1 MCFEEVKAV
10 NKTDYKDMWVFI
22 ERDGDSVLPVSLE
35 LCSET
40 RRLCDASGEKL
51 VAVIVGSISDGELQ
65 RVLDCGVDKIIHV
78 TGTGYDYF
86 NNDAYTNL
94 FTVLCRKYRPTAV
107 MVGGTINGRDFAPR
121 FAARLGTG
129 CTSDATEL
137 VWDPGTTDI
146 EFVEPAVG
154 GKMMAVITV
163 PVARPQVGT
172 IRPGTFKCVPC
183 GARAHEVIEEHID
196 FPVADIRTEILDFRA
211 DDLDESLNI
220 ADADVIV
227 CVGNGLRGADALPK
241 YRELARLL
249 GGKLACTRPVFDRG
263 VLPFKLVIGQS
274 GVVVKP
280 KLLISF
286 GVSGAVNHVTGFSDA
301 GMVIAVNKDPDA
313 AIFNYCDYGFIGDM
327 DDVCEMLI
335 GKLRG

>member
-1 MCFEEVKAV
+1 MK
-10 NKTDYKDMWVFI
+10 NKTEFKDMWVFI
-22 ERDGDSVLPVSLE
+22 QHDGETVEPVSLE
-35 LCSET
+35 LMCET
-40 RRLCDASGEKL
+40 RKLCDAAGEKL
-51 VAVIVGSISDGELQ
+51 AAVIVGELPE
-65 RVLDCGVDKIIHV
+65 RELEKVFDCGADKLIRV
-78 TGTGYDYF
+78 SGTGYDYP
-86 NNDAYTNL
+86 NVDAYANL
-94 FTVLCRKYRPTAV
+94 FTVLCRKYEPSAV
-107 MVGGTINGRDFAPR
+107 MVGGTIFGRDFAPR
-121 FAARLGTG
+121 FACRLPTG

-137 VWDPGTTDI
+137 VYDPKTGDI
-146 EFVEPAVG
+146 EFIEPAVG
-154 GKMMAVITV
+154 GRMMAVITV
-163 PVARPQVGT
+163 PVMRPQVGT
-172 IRPGTFKCVPC
+172 IRPGTFKYALVGKREC
-183 GARAHEVIEEHID
+183 EVVEETVD
-196 FPVADIRTEILDFRA
+196 FPVEEIRTKILGFKA
-211 DDLDESLNI
+211 DEVDESLNI

-249 GGKLACTRPVFDRG
+249 GGKIACTRPVFDRG

>member
-1 MCFEEVKAV
+1 MK
-10 NKTDYKDMWVFI
+10 NKTEFKDMWVFI
-22 ERDGDSVLPVSLE
+22 QHNGETVEPVSLE
-35 LCSET
+35 LMCET
-40 RRLCDASGEKL
+40 RKLCDAAGEKL
-51 VAVIVGSISDGELQ
+51 AAVIVGELPE
-65 RVLDCGVDKIIHV
+65 RELEKVFDCGADKLIRV
-78 TGTGYDYF
+78 SGTGYDYP
-86 NNDAYTNL
+86 NVDAYANL
-94 FTVLCRKYRPTAV
+94 FTVLCRKYEPSAV
-107 MVGGTINGRDFAPR
+107 MVGGTIFGRDFAPR
-121 FAARLGTG
+121 FACRLPTG

-137 VWDPGTTDI
+137 VYDPKTGDI
-146 EFVEPAVG
+146 EFIEPAVG
-154 GKMMAVITV
+154 GRMMAVITV
-163 PVARPQVGT
+163 PVMRPQVGT
-172 IRPGTFKCVPC
+172 IRPGTFKYTPVGKREC
-183 GARAHEVIEEHID
+183 EVVEETVD
-196 FPVADIRTEILDFRA
+196 FPVEEIRTKILGFKA
-211 DDLDESLNI
+211 DEVDESLNI

-249 GGKLACTRPVFDRG
+249 GGKLACTRSVFDRG

-335 GKLRG
+335 EKLRG

>member
-1 MCFEEVKAV
+1 MK
-10 NKTDYKDMWVFI
+10 NKTEFKDMWVFI
-22 ERDGDSVLPVSLE
+22 QHNGETVEPVSLE
-35 LCSET
+35 LMCET
-40 RRLCDASGEKL
+40 RKLCDAAGEKL
-51 VAVIVGSISDGELQ
+51 AAVIVGELPE
-65 RVLDCGVDKIIHV
+65 RELEKVLDCGADKLIRV
-78 TGTGYDYF
+78 SGTGYDYPSV
-86 NNDAYTNL
+86 DAYANL
-94 FTVLCRKYRPTAV
+94 FTVLCRKYEPSAV
-107 MVGGTINGRDFAPR
+107 MVGGTIFGRDFAPR
-121 FAARLGTG
+121 FACRLPTG

-137 VWDPGTTDI
+137 VYDPKTGDI
-146 EFVEPAVG
+146 EFIEPAVG
-154 GKMMAVITV
+154 GRMMAVITV
-163 PVARPQVGT
+163 PVMRPQVGT
-172 IRPGTFKCVPC
+172 IRPGTFKYAPAGKREC
-183 GARAHEVIEEHID
+183 EVTEEMVD
-196 FPVADIRTEILDFRA
+196 FPVEDIRTKILGFKA
-211 DDLDESLNI
+211 DEVDESLNI

-313 AIFNYCDYGFIGDM
+313 AIFNYCDYGFVGDM

>member
-1 MCFEEVKAV
+1 MK
-10 NKTDYKDMWVFI
+10 NKTEFKDMWVFI
-22 ERDGDSVLPVSLE
+22 QHDGETVEPVSLE
-35 LCSET
+35 LMCET
-40 RRLCDASGEKL
+40 RKLCDAAGEKL
-51 VAVIVGSISDGELQ
+51 AAVIVGELPELELEK
-65 RVLDCGVDKIIHV
+65 VLDCGADKLIRV
-78 TGTGYDYF
+78 SGTGYDYP
-86 NNDAYTNL
+86 NVDAYANL
-94 FTVLCRKYRPTAV
+94 FTVLCRKYEPSAV
-107 MVGGTINGRDFAPR
+107 MVGGTIFGRDFAPR
-121 FAARLGTG
+121 FACRLPTG

-137 VWDPGTTDI
+137 VYDPKTGDI
-146 EFVEPAVG
+146 EFIEPAVG
-154 GKMMAVITV
+154 GRMMAVITV
-163 PVARPQVGT
+163 PVMRPQVGT
-172 IRPGTFKCVPC
+172 IRPGTFKYAPTGKREC
-183 GARAHEVIEEHID
+183 EVIEETVD
-196 FPVADIRTEILDFRA
+196 FPVENIRTKILGFKA
-211 DDLDESLNI
+211 DEVDESLNI

-249 GGKLACTRPVFDRG
+249 GGKIACTRPVFDRG